1 MPAGSSAA
9 TSPMNFPRPLATVDV
24 VILTLGASGLRVLLV
39 QRPGGGDEP
48 FPKAWALPGG
58 FVDVQKDADLQAC
71 ALRKLHEKTAVRSTY
86 LEQVGSWGAR
96 ARDPRGWSITCVYFA
111 LLPQSALHIGKGG
124 NAADVGWFDV
134 EPDGTVPTAGPLA
147 FDHERLLTA
156 AWQRIQS
163 KVEYTS
169 LPAFLLSEPFTLP
182 QLQQAYE
189 LVLGR
194 ELDRSAFRRRALSM
208 PGFLREA
215 GVLRT
220 GAPRAPMGYELID
233 RQQPM
238 VFPRAFEP
246 RTTRD

>member
-1 MPAGSSAA
+1 MKAA
-9 TSPMNFPRPLATVDV
+9 AKKSYAKK
-24 VILTLGASGLRVLLV
+24 
-39 QRPGGGDEP
+39 GD
-48 FPKAWALPGG
+48 A
-58 FVDVQKDADLQAC
+58 VVQKNYDAIDAGINAVVEIKYPESWATTTEGAVVVPVTDDPYFHEYIKPIQAQQGD
-71 ALRKLHEKTAVRSTY
+71 S
-86 LEQVGSWGAR
+86 
-96 ARDPRGWSITCVYFA
+96 
-111 LLPQSALHIGKGG
+111 LPVSRMT
-124 NAADVGWFDV
+124 
-134 EPDGTVPTAGPLA
+134 PDGTVPTAGPLA